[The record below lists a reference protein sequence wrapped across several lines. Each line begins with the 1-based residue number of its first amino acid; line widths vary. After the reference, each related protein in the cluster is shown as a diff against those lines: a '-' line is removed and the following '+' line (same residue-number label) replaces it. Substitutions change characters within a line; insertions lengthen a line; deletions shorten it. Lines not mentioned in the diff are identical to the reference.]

1 LTLEKQGTK
10 TTFEFNNLQHVQ
22 QPMIQKVVEYFLD
35 RSPNPCTASE
45 GVDVMKMMDALAG
58 K

>member
-1 LTLEKQGTK
+1 
-10 TTFEFNNLQHVQ
+10 
-22 QPMIQKVVEYFLD
+22 MIQKVVEYFLD
-35 RSPNPCTASE
+35 RSPNPCTAAE